1 MNIDEKIEFYLKGAR
16 EFFPHLKTSTVS
28 SFFGSSEPTSGE
40 IEFRS
45 QFINEIALK
54 ESPLQFIHY
63 TSLSSAMNILNSG
76 NIRLYNCL
84 NLNDPSEINYL
95 LKNSPIN
102 FTEKEVEKYKREHF
116 ILSGSIYKSK
126 NDEEFNLWRLYG
138 DQGKGIGIVFEV
150 DNKIENW
157 TSVFLQTVTY
167 GANKSNSKNIIGFLH
182 FHKVFNEEHK
192 LFSNTPS
199 LFSLLST
206 GVKNEMWSIE
216 KEFRIVIKLLLD
228 KHSNLP
234 EDSIS
239 NNSLITSRLNH
250 ELKPNGK
257 MVSYV
262 ELPLHLKNYKSKVVE
277 TPFSKEE
284 IDLIDYI
291 PNLKVKKLI
300 LGPNSIFKK
309 RSDFLEYEMWV
320 KNKWKYNFEVEKS
333 NIEF

>member
-1 MNIDEKIEFYLKGAR
+1 MNRDEKINLYLEGAR
-16 EFFPHLKTSTVS
+16 EFFPNLETSSVFS
-28 SFFGSSEPTSGE
+28 MFGSSEPTSGE

-54 ESPLQFIHY
+54 DSPLQFIHY

-84 NLNDPSEINYL
+84 NLNDPSEINFL
-95 LKNSPIN
+95 LKNSPII
-102 FTEKEVEKYKREHF
+102 FTEKDVEKYKKEHF

-126 NDEEFNLWRLYG
+126 DDEEFNLWRLYG
-138 DQGKGIGIVFEV
+138 DQGRGVGIVFEV
-150 DNKIENW
+150 DNKIGNW
-157 TSVFLQTVTY
+157 GSVFLHNVEY
-167 GANKSNSKNIIGFLH
+167 GTNNELSENIIKFLH
-182 FHKVFNEEHK
+182 FHKEFDETHRLFN
-192 LFSNTPS
+192 NIPNII
-199 LFSLLST
+199 SLLST
-206 GVKNEMWSIE
+206 DVKNELWSIE
-216 KEFRIVIKLLLD
+216 KEFRIDIKLLLD

-234 EDSIS
+234 KDSIS

-262 ELPLHLKNYKSKVVE
+262 ELPLHLNNYKSRVVE

-284 IDLIDYI
+284 VDLIDYV
-291 PNLKVKKLI
+291 PNLKVKTLI

-320 KNKWKYNFEVEKS
+320 KNKWKYTFQVEKS

>member
-1 MNIDEKIEFYLKGAR
+1 MNRDEKIELYLEGAR
-16 EFFPHLKTSTVS
+16 KFFPNLETSSVFS
-28 SFFGSSEPTSGE
+28 MVGSSEPMSGE

-45 QFINEIALK
+45 QFINEITLK

-63 TSLSSAMNILNSG
+63 TSLLSAMNILNSG

-138 DQGKGIGIVFEV
+138 DQGKGVGIVFEV
-150 DNKIENW
+150 DNKIGNW
-157 TSVFLQTVTY
+157 GSVFLHNVVY
-167 GANKSNSKNIIGFLH
+167 GTNNEQYEKIIKFLH
-182 FHKVFNEEHK
+182 FHKEFDETHRLFN
-192 LFSNTPS
+192 NIPNII
-199 LFSLLST
+199 SLLST

-234 EDSIS
+234 EESIS

-262 ELPLHLKNYKSKVVE
+262 ELPLHLNDYKSRVVE
-277 TPFSKEE
+277 TPFSKEK
-284 IDLIDYI
+284 IDLIDYV
-291 PNLKVKKLI
+291 PNLKVNKLI
-300 LGPNSIFKK
+300 LGPNSIFKN
-309 RSDFLEYEMWV
+309 RSDFLEYEIWV
-320 KNKWKYNFEVEKS
+320 KNKWKYNFQVENS

>member
-1 MNIDEKIEFYLKGAR
+1 MNRDEKIKLYLEGAKK
-16 EFFPHLKTSTVS
+16 FFPNLETSSVFS
-28 SFFGSSEPTSGE
+28 MFGTSEPTSGE
-40 IEFRS
+40 IEFRT
-45 QFINEIALK
+45 QFINEIALEK
-54 ESPLQFIHY
+54 TPIQFIHY
-63 TSLSSAMNILNSG
+63 TSLTSAINILNSG

-116 ILSGSIYKSK
+116 ILSGSMYKSM

-138 DQGKGIGIVFEV
+138 DQGRGVGIVFEV
-150 DNKIENW
+150 DNNIKNW
-157 TSVFLQTVTY
+157 PSIFLQKIVY
-167 GANKSNSKNIIGFLH
+167 GIKEGNSKNIIGFLH
-182 FHKVFNEEHK
+182 FHKVFNDEHK
-192 LFSNTPS
+192 LFNNTPS

-206 GVKNEMWSIE
+206 GVKNEIWTIE
-216 KEFRIVIKLLLD
+216 KEFRIIVKVLLD
-228 KHSNLP
+228 RHSNVP
-234 EDSIS
+234 KKSIS

-262 ELPLHLKNYKSKVVE
+262 ELPLHLNDYKSRVVK
-277 TPFSKEE
+277 TPFSKDE
-284 IDLIDYI
+284 IDLIDCV

-300 LGPNSIFKK
+300 LGPNSIFEK
-309 RSDFLEYEMWV
+309 RSDFLDYEMWV
-320 KNKWKYNFEVEKS
+320 KNKWKYNFQVEKS

>member
-1 MNIDEKIEFYLKGAR
+1 MNRDEKINLYLEGAR
-16 EFFPHLKTSTVS
+16 EFFPNLETSSVFS
-28 SFFGSSEPTSGE
+28 MFGSSEPTSGE

-54 ESPLQFIHY
+54 DSPLQFIHY

-126 NDEEFNLWRLYG
+126 RDEEFNLWRLYG
-138 DQGKGIGIVFEV
+138 DQGKGVGIVFEV
-150 DNKIENW
+150 DNKIEKW
-157 TSVFLQTVTY
+157 PSVFLQKVIY
-167 GANKSNSKNIIGFLH
+167 GSNKSNSKNIIGFLH

-192 LFSNTPS
+192 LFTNTPS

-206 GVKNEMWSIE
+206 GVKNEIWSIE
-216 KEFRIVIKLLLD
+216 KEFRVVVKFLLEI
-228 KHSNLP
+228 HSNLP
-234 EDSIS
+234 KKSMY
-239 NNSLITSRLNH
+239 NNPLITSSLNH

-262 ELPLHLKNYKSKVVE
+262 ELPLHLNNYKSRVVE

-284 IDLIDYI
+284 VDLIDYV
-291 PNLKVKKLI
+291 PNLKIKKVI
-300 LGPNSIFKK
+300 LGPNSKYKK
-309 RSDFLEYEMWV
+309 PSEFMEYAHWV
-320 KNKWKYNFEVEKS
+320 QKKWGYNFQIEKS

>member
-1 MNIDEKIEFYLKGAR
+1 MNIDEKIELYLEGAR
-16 EFFPHLKTSTVS
+16 KFFPNLEAS
-28 SFFGSSEPTSGE
+28 SVFVMSGSSELTSGK

-45 QFINEIALK
+45 QFINEISLMN
-54 ESPLQFIHY
+54 SPLQFIHY

-95 LKNSPIN
+95 LKKSPIV
-102 FTEKEVEKYKREHF
+102 FTEKEVEKYKKEHF
-116 ILSGSIYKSK
+116 ILSGSIYESK
-126 NDEEFNLWRLYG
+126 DDEEFNLWRLYG
-138 DQGKGIGIVFEV
+138 DQGRGVGIVFEV
-150 DNKIENW
+150 DNRIGNW
-157 TSVFLQTVTY
+157 GSVFLHNVVY
-167 GANKSNSKNIIGFLH
+167 GTNNELSENIIKFLH
-182 FHKVFNEEHK
+182 FHKEFDETHRLFN
-192 LFSNTPS
+192 NIPNII
-199 LFSLLST
+199 SLLST

-262 ELPLHLKNYKSKVVE
+262 ELPLHLNDYESRVVKKPYSNIE
-277 TPFSKEE
+277 V
-284 IDLIDYI
+284 DLIDYV
-291 PNLKVKKLI
+291 PNLKIKKMI
-300 LGPNSIFKK
+300 LGPNSVYKDTLEFW
-309 RSDFLEYEMWV
+309 EYESWV
-320 KNKWKYNFEVEKS
+320 KNKWGYDFQIEKS
-333 NIEF
+333 SIEF